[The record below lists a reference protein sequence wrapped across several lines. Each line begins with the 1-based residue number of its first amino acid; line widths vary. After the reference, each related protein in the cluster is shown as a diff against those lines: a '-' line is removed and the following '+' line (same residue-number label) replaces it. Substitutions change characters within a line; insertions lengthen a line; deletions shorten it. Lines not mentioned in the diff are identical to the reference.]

1 MVARTAFTQL
11 NYAIIWLIGT
21 IFGMFLTYLAAP
33 LGLIWGLVLK
43 QTSIIIISTV
53 TLLLMAL
60 SYSPTLRLYKL
71 SPLRASTLPLIALFY
86 SLMTVDSAL
95 GYWRGQGGSWKGRVY
110 PN

>member
-1 MVARTAFTQL
+1 
-11 NYAIIWLIGT
+11 
-21 IFGMFLTYLAAP
+21 
-33 LGLIWGLVLK
+33 
-43 QTSIIIISTV
+43 
-53 TLLLMAL
+53 
-60 SYSPTLRLYKL
+60 KL